1 MRAKCRY
8 ATLDQPFFVAC
19 TYRKIC
25 ERQWGEGMTHANACD
40 TGPELTSS
48 HSEVLSR
55 AAICAVLLAMF
66 TITLGYGIALP
77 ILPLL
82 IERDVAGVTAAALSR
97 HTGFLTGAY
106 IMAIFLFAPLWGRAS
121 DRWGRRP
128 VMIIGLG
135 GFALAS
141 IWMALASS
149 ISLLYSA
156 RFMGEDT
163 PYPERFKAIFEKL
176 NGVPEEKRTARFVS
190 CIAAAFPDG
199 RRLVS
204 YDTVEGIIGYE
215 AKGENG
221 FGYDPIFYV
230 PEKGK
235 YMAELSSEEKNAI
248 SHRGKALRKMKEML
262 KKEL

>member
-1 MRAKCRY
+1 METIIF
-8 ATLDQPFFVAC
+8 ATKNKG
-19 TYRKIC
+19 KIK
-25 ERQWGEGMTHANACD
+25 EINEILADMDVNVISMEEAGITIDVVEDGKTFEENVMKK
-40 TGPELTSS
+40 
-48 HSEVLSR
+48 
-55 AAICAVLLAMF
+55 AVQVMEIGGK
-66 TITLGYGIALP
+66 ITLSDDSGLEIDYMDKAPGI
-77 ILPLL
+77 
-82 IERDVAGVTAAALSR
+82 
-97 HTGFLTGAY
+97 
-106 IMAIFLFAPLWGRAS
+106 
-121 DRWGRRP
+121 
-128 VMIIGLG
+128 
-135 GFALAS
+135 
-141 IWMALASS
+141 
-149 ISLLYSA
+149 YSA

>member
-1 MRAKCRY
+1 METIIF
-8 ATLDQPFFVAC
+8 ATKNKG
-19 TYRKIC
+19 KIK
-25 ERQWGEGMTHANACD
+25 EINEILADMDVNVISMEEAGITIDVVEDGKTFEENAMKK
-40 TGPELTSS
+40 
-48 HSEVLSR
+48 
-55 AAICAVLLAMF
+55 AVQVSDDSGLEIDYMDKAP
-66 TITLGYGIALP
+66 GI
-77 ILPLL
+77 
-82 IERDVAGVTAAALSR
+82 
-97 HTGFLTGAY
+97 
-106 IMAIFLFAPLWGRAS
+106 
-121 DRWGRRP
+121 
-128 VMIIGLG
+128 
-135 GFALAS
+135 
-141 IWMALASS
+141 
-149 ISLLYSA
+149 YSA